1 MLGETT
7 QSMLSALEKGHIS
20 AEALVKEHL
29 DAIAQRDGEIGAFLD
44 TFPEDATKEAHH
56 FDQLRA
62 AGEALPPL
70 AGIPVAVKD
79 NINIIGKRTTCASK
93 FLEAFESPYNASAIA
108 KLKAAGAVIVGKTNM
123 DEFAMGSSTEHSAL
137 KRTVNPVAPEHV
149 PGGSSGGSTAA
160 VAAKMVPL
168 ALGSSTGGSIRQP
181 AAYCG
186 VVGMKPT
193 YGRVSRFGLVAFGSS
208 LDQIG
213 PVANDVDGAARLYMA
228 IAGHDPNDAT
238 SVNRPV
244 EDVLAN
250 IETAPTQLRIG
261 LPKEFLSGNLQP
273 EIRAAMDRLVAAF
286 QAAGATIVE
295 VALPHTD
302 YAIPA
307 YYLIATAEA
316 SSNLARF
323 DGVRYTKRASHKNL
337 AEMYMNSR
345 SEGFGMEVKRRIL
358 LGTYCL
364 SSGYYEGY
372 YLKAQQVRTKI
383 IEDYA
388 NAYESVDVILAP
400 TTPTTAF
407 RIGAKVNDPMQMYLN
422 DIYTVTANLAGIPA
436 LSLPAGK
443 DAAGLPIGLQLMGP
457 HFEEAN
463 LFRVAKQAESLLAGS

>member
-7 QSMLSALEKGHIS
+7 RSMLTALEQGQVT

-29 DAIAQRDGEIGAFLD
+29 AEIENRDAEIGAFLD
-44 TFPEDATKEAHH
+44 VFNEDAPKDAHH
-56 FDQLRA
+56 FDQMRA
-62 AGEALPPL
+62 AGETLPVL
-70 AGIPVAVKD
+70 AGIPVAIKD
-79 NINIIGKRTTCASK
+79 NINIAGKRTTCASK
-93 FLEAFESPYNASAIA
+93 FLADFQSPYNATAIE
-108 KLKAAGAVIVGKTNM
+108 KLKAAGAVFIGKTNM

-137 KRTVNPVAPEHV
+137 KKTVNPAAPEHV

-160 VAAKMVPL
+160 VAAKMAPL
-168 ALGSSTGGSIRQP
+168 SLGSSTGGSIRQP

-193 YGRVSRFGLVAFGSS
+193 YGRVSRYGLVAFGSS

-228 IAGHDPNDAT
+228 IAGHDPHDAT
-238 SVNRPV
+238 SANRPV
-244 EDVLAN
+244 EDVMAHLDQPIAG
-250 IETAPTQLRIG
+250 LKIG
-261 LPKEFLSGNLQP
+261 LPKEFLSDDLQDD
-273 EIRAAMDRLVAAF
+273 IRQALDRLVKAF
-286 QAAGATIVE
+286 QDAGATVTE
-295 VALPHTD
+295 VSLPHTD

-323 DGVRYTKRASHKNL
+323 DGVRYTKRAEHKNL
-337 AEMYMNSR
+337 AEMYINSR

-388 NAYESVDVILAP
+388 RAFDQVDILLGP

-407 RIGAKVNDPMQMYLN
+407 RMGAKMDDPMKMYLN

-436 LSLPAGK
+436 MSIPAGK

-457 HFEEAN
+457 HFEEARM
-463 LFRVAKQAESLLAGS
+463 FRVAKQAETLLG